1 VQNLSLASHL
11 SANRVPTNKTS
22 AQVSSTQSKNKVID
36 KNKRAVVGGSPLVK
50 QGPLHPL
57 FFKKQIKKALL
68 LQKHNKSNK
77 LPAPLKNLPSSRL
90 SLPKSTPPITSLI
103 KVPNKKKDLTK
114 KNIKTKRV
122 TRNIFGKGKPLS
134 FNAALRGG
142 FKKLKSRKLLKSGA
156 NEAPNKQKILRKR
169 YGGKAKP
176 LFKKRA
182 APLHP
187 ITRKVMSRPSTSSK
201 RSTSVVKLSPVPK
214 SSAVFPKG
222 RVASSIL
229 SSVQLKKN
237 KARLKRPI
245 KRKNY
250 KSALLRQ
257 RRRLLS

>member
-1 VQNLSLASHL
+1 MQSGGKAVS
-11 SANRVPTNKTS
+11 RVT
-22 AQVSSTQSKNKVID
+22 D
-36 KNKRAVVGGSPLVK
+36 KIKRGSPLVK
-50 QGPLHPL
+50 QRPLHPL
-57 FFKKQIKKALL
+57 FFKKYIKKALL

-90 SLPKSTPPITSLI
+90 SLPPQRGPYKVGDSTPPVTSLI
-103 KVPNKKKDLTK
+103 KAPNKKKYLTK
-114 KNIKTKRV
+114 KKIKTP
-122 TRNIFGKGKPLS
+122 RNIFGKGKPLS
-134 FNAALRGG
+134 FKDFAGEG
-142 FKKLKSRKLLKSGA
+142 FKKLNLRKLLKRGVLLK
-156 NEAPNKQKILRKR
+156 KQKILRKR

-187 ITRKVMSRPSTSSK
+187 LTKKVVSRPSTSYK
-201 RSTSVVKLSPVPK
+201 GSTSVVKLSPVPK

-229 SSVQLKKN
+229 SSVQLNKN
-237 KARLKRPI
+237 NARLKKSIRG
-245 KRKNY
+245 KNY